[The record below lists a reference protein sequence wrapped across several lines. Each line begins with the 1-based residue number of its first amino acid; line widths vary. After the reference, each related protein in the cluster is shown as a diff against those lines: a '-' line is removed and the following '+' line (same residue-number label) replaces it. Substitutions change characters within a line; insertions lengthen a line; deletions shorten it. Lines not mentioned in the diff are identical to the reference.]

1 MRIIEIKAY
10 QFDELSDEAKE
21 KAIESVR
28 NSYYEY
34 NESNHNEFASWAID
48 DSALF
53 EPPHKELDEMF
64 GVDYKF
70 PLIENTRK
78 KIYFSADREWYL
90 DCENAMVITNNSQFL
105 KWLGIPDEIA
115 GEIVY
120 NIFTPSGRNSSTTI
134 DFSKYPF
141 DSDYDSAVMDAID
154 KFNGHIQACLIRI
167 EKEIDCRYS
176 DEAIIEDISANGYE
190 FTEDG
195 QII

>member
-1 MRIIEIKAY
+1 MRIIETKVY

-34 NESNHNEFASWAID
+34 NEFASWAID
-48 DSALF
+48 NCALF

-78 KIYFSADREWYL
+78 KIYFSTDREWYL

-120 NIFTPSGRNSSTTI
+120 NIFTPSGKNSSTTI
-134 DFSKYPF
+134 DFSEYP
-141 DSDYDSAVMDAID
+141 SDYDSVVMDAVD
-154 KFNGHIQACLIRI
+154 KFNDHIQDCLKII
-167 EKEIDCRYS
+167 EKDIDYRYS
-176 DEAIIEDISANGYE
+176 DEAIIEDISENGYE